1 MSEKIISIPE
11 NIDITA
17 VFGSMD
23 ENIKI
28 VEKIFSVK
36 KLRYLKITSVLNV
49 STIDN
54 ISAVLAALVPLLRSI
69 IRPAR

>member
-1 MSEKIISIPE
+1 MSEKIISIPD

-28 VEKIFSVK
+28 VEKIF
-36 KLRYLKITSVLNV
+36 I
-49 STIDN
+49 
-54 ISAVLAALVPLLRSI
+54 
-69 IRPAR
+69 